1 MEDYCVELA
10 AKLGSSF
17 TQDPQICRSYN
28 HDLGEMPAVLLGFSK
43 ERPVPSLCR
52 GRRSRSATACLWPT
66 STGFLSLSAPRP
78 LPATAEPCP
87 PWAAFLSM

>member
-28 HDLGEMPAVLLGFSK
+28 HDLGEMPAVLLGLFK
-43 ERPVPSLCR
+43 RTPGAVALPRTAQQVTLCSILTDR
-52 GRRSRSATACLWPT
+52 ATLTISTTT
-66 STGFLSLSAPRP
+66 SSP
-78 LPATAEPCP
+78 LHTHRQQ
-87 PWAAFLSM
+87 